1 MSVSHVRHAFCVIG
15 KVIKIVN
22 RCVYRQE
29 REELQVSEKRR
40 EIYRR
45 GRADGIP

>member
-15 KVIKIVN
+15 KVIKIGN

-29 REELQVSEKRR
+29 REELRVSEKRR